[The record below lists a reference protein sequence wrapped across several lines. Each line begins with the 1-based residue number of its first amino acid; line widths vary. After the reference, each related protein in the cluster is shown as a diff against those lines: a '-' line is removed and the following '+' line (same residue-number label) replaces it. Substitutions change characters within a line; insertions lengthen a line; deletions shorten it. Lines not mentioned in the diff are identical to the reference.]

1 MIEQVIISTS
11 ADTSQAENQYV
22 GLRKEIMNLKKQLDV
37 LEEGTVEYNKV
48 FTQLSIKM
56 QDQKERMVAL
66 RNSGADLGV
75 MLGNVS
81 KISGAIS
88 QGFAGATAALSLFGI
103 ENENL
108 LRTIQ
113 KVQAFE
119 SIARTL
125 ESFEDAPKRIKAL
138 FQNIKGFISRS
149 DVKINVDADVNI
161 PKVGIDVEGSK
172 EMAENTKIM
181 AGAATTTAGANAQ
194 SAAAQSTTT
203 GEITKQLPLQQQQAN
218 IEKIKLAYLESA
230 NIKRQAGLRVEE
242 LMIEL
247 DQLDLS
253 LIEQQNAAR
262 DLGTTVDMDSY
273 NSKKKA
279 IQDEINL
286 QESVKDNENEKINKL
301 KDQVDIQNKQT
312 EAVEKTSKVSQGL
325 KSIWSNISTIAKG
338 ALIGGAIAAAIY
350 GVTKLIEYFKS
361 LSDKI
366 RQTFS
371 EAQEFNKEY
380 SEAVSKATEK
390 ELGMLKIL
398 NAGYKNLGNDKKK
411 QTEYLN
417 TNKEKY
423 KEVGIEI
430 NKIIKGEVSYNEAIL
445 IANGNLTER
454 ANLLA
459 TTSLLVQKY
468 SKQLELEMQR
478 DMNAETIRKFV
489 PINFAFVRSAIPN
502 INEQISLLISQGY
515 GSTESIMNKI
525 KADNLEAYNQLTKDQ
540 LSQLS
545 SGIYDMLSKIPD
557 GFQEKIKE
565 SSTELRKTNREI
577 TELEKKVTGY
587 YENDKKGGTTQTS
600 NLKTYTELMGELI
613 EKQQSVKLNNPFTP
627 EEVRKNE
634 LFFEE
639 QKKAIDNLILEL
651 LKTPGYNSTIIENL
665 RNYRIKLLEIER
677 DYNLRARD
685 LKIKD
690 AEWNRDNNI
699 REREDQLKKDKEY
712 YKNKLEEAKKSLKEG
727 VITKPEFDKLSEE
740 YRKGSDITIIEFTRN
755 LQEQLKIGKIT
766 YDEFKKQLNT
776 FAGTD
781 LTVTSP
787 TGEIDTGNL
796 TVENYNFIQ
805 DLLSQWDD
813 YFKNLQEYNLNY
825 KNQSKKTD
833 EDIFNEKMT
842 AIDRLTT
849 ESTRQTEMSNSR
861 IITEMNN
868 RNSKSWLTG
877 FQGYRSGYKDFLDE
891 IKQLENDLDLN
902 KGLQDR
908 TTERIDIIKKELENE
923 NITNEKRIELK
934 EQLATEEQN
943 LTNLI
948 QDESEKRIEIAE
960 KEQAIID
967 ETIAGTLQGIQDIGT
982 IINGVYDIREQ
993 TELKRLNDLYKAK
1006 LITEEEYNKQSEEVG
1021 LKYSKKR
1028 QELEI
1033 FTGTMAAVGSSIG
1046 AFQSAVNSGIPY
1058 PYNLILAGISSAA
1071 AFASVLA
1078 SVAQLKSMSIDN
1090 TSNVNPVT
1098 SQTGSSLNYSLNEQ
1112 TFTQERLMNK
1122 LKDQKV
1128 YILATEMTD
1137 TQDLLAKI
1145 EDMNTF

>member
-22 GLRKEIMNLKKQLDV
+22 GLRKEIKNLKAQLDL

-56 QDQKERMVAL
+56 QDQKERMTAL

-138 FQNIKGFISRS
+138 FQNISGLISKK
-149 DVKINVDADVNI
+149 DMKIEIEADIKTPNVNL
-161 PKVGIDVEGSK
+161 DVEGSK
-172 EMAENTKIM
+172 EMAESSKQMENSSKLA
-181 AGAATTTAGANAQ
+181 AG
-194 SAAAQSTTT
+194 SAAATAGYSQQTAASTGTTAKLQQEILDKKLASLVVEGSSLSTSAEQLQLDANRLKVGFEKITLSEQENTIQLQILNEKLRTNQLTQEEYEKEVSILSIKNQQLNKEREILLQEQQSLLKKAEAGGQRA
-203 GEITKQLPLQQQQAN
+203 GEIYEEAD
-218 IEKIKLAYLESA
+218 EIK
-230 NIKRQAGLRVEE
+230 KT
-242 LMIEL
+242 IEL
-247 DQLDLS
+247 NN
-253 LIEQQNAAR
+253 EQTN
-262 DLGTTVDMDSY
+262 
-273 NSKKKA
+273 
-279 IQDEINL
+279 
-286 QESVKDNENEKINKL
+286 
-301 KDQVDIQNKQT
+301 
-312 EAVEKTSKVSQGL
+312 AVEKTTKATNGL
-325 KSIWSNISTIAKG
+325 KGVFSSLGSVLKG
-338 ALIGGAIAAAIY
+338 VGIGIVITAAIAGI
-350 GVTKLIEYFKS
+350 TKLIDLYKKQQEKIKEAFQFRKDLSEEVGKS
-361 LSDKI
+361 LSKE
-366 RQTFS
+366 QSTLS
-371 EAQEFNKEY
+371 VLNFNY
-380 SEAVSKATEK
+380 
-390 ELGMLKIL
+390 
-398 NAGYKNLGNDKKK
+398 N
-411 QTEYLN
+411 
-417 TNKEKY
+417 KY
-423 KEVGIEI
+423 KDNQKESNKYLLQNKKAYADVGIEVD
-430 NKIIKGEVSYNEAIL
+430 KIIKGEITYSEAIKQSNEL
-445 IANGNLTER
+445 LKQRAENMAYFSQLTKAFEKKI
-454 ANLLA
+454 
-459 TTSLLVQKY
+459 T
-468 SKQLELEMQR
+468 
-478 DMNAETIRKFV
+478 AETIVGQYAEDIMSGVVKYDD
-489 PINFAFVRSAIPN
+489 
-502 INEQISLLISQGY
+502 ISKDLIAQY
-515 GSTESIMNKI
+515 DVIA
-525 KADNLEAYNQLTKDQ
+525 KADKEIDFLRRKITSLPKD
-540 LSQLS
+540 
-545 SGIYDMLSKIPD
+545 SG
-557 GFQEKIKE
+557 E
-565 SSTELRKTNREI
+565 
-577 TELEKKVTGY
+577 
-587 YENDKKGGTTQTS
+587 KGGTTQTS

-613 EKQQSVKLNNPFTP
+613 EKQQSVKLNNPFNP

-639 QKKAIDNLILEL
+639 QKKSIDNLILEL
-651 LKTPGYNSTIIENL
+651 LKTPGYNSTVIENL
-665 RNYRIKLLEIER
+665 RNYRIQLLEIER
-677 DYNLRARD
+677 DYNLRSRD

-699 REREDQLKKDKEY
+699 REREEQLKKDKEY
-712 YKNKLEEAKKSLKEG
+712 YENVLKAAKESLKKG
-727 VITKPEFDKLSEE
+727 VITESEFKQIEDKV
-740 YRKGSDITIIEFTRN
+740 KAGSDLSIIEFTKN
-755 LQEQLKIGKIT
+755 LQEKLKVGKIT

-781 LTVTSP
+781 LTVKSP
-787 TGEIDTGNL
+787 TGEINTGNL

-813 YFKNLQEYNLNY
+813 YYKNLQEYQLNY

-849 ESTRQTEMSNSR
+849 ESTRQTEMSNAR

-891 IKQLENDLDLN
+891 IKMLQNDLDLN
-902 KGLQDR
+902 KGLQDKS
-908 TTERIDIIKKELENE
+908 TERIDTIKKELENE

-948 QDESEKRIEIAE
+948 QTESEKRIEIAE
-960 KEQAIID
+960 KEQAVID
-967 ETIAGTLQGIQDIGT
+967 ETISGTLQGIQDIGT

-1090 TSNVNPVT
+1090 TSNVNPVS

-1112 TFTQERLMNK
+1112 TSTQERLMNK